1 MAECLPNMQK
11 ALGSVLSAAKE
22 PRDNTLLPNPTI
34 YAQAKGTYS
43 QEDRSAGVSLNS
55 QNHTNLHLPLR
66 KA

>member
-22 PRDNTLLPNPTI
+22 PRNNTLLPNPTI

-55 QNHTNLHLPLR
+55 QNLLTFTCLLR